1 MRSRYGLV
9 AIVAL
14 IIVGELVLRVRDARV
29 PAYVDVRGRV
39 YAAFQSDPQTPPTP
53 LTGAIVSSDTA
64 TATTDDAGGFRVRV
78 KRVAADEF
86 TTLRVEAGDRTA
98 CARLTGSVRG
108 PVTIFLDGGPFGSQR
123 CASRG
128 AGVSGRF

>member
-1 MRSRYGLV
+1 VRLLYSLA

-14 IIVGELVLRVRDARV
+14 VIVGELVLRVRDARV

-39 YAAFQSDPQTPPTP
+39 YAAFQPDPQTPPTP

-64 TATTDDAGGFRVRV
+64 TATTDDAGVFRIRV

-86 TTLRVEAGDRTA
+86 TTLRVTAGDRTA
-98 CARLTGSVRG
+98 CRRLTGSVRG
-108 PVTIFLDGGPFGSQR
+108 PVTIFLDGGPFGSQN
-123 CASRG
+123 CESRY
-128 AGVSGRF
+128 